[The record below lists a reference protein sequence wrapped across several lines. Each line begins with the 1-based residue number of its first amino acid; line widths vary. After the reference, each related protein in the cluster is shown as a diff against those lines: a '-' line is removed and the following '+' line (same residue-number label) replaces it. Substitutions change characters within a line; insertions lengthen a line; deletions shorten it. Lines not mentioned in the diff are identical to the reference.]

1 MLEELV
7 ILPNVG
13 VSPIEEFLV
22 GVKFVL
28 EKSTPELLLN
38 KPLTL

>member
-13 VSPIEEFLV
+13 VGPIEELLV

-28 EKSTPELLLN
+28 EKSTPELFLHESLA
-38 KPLTL
+38 L